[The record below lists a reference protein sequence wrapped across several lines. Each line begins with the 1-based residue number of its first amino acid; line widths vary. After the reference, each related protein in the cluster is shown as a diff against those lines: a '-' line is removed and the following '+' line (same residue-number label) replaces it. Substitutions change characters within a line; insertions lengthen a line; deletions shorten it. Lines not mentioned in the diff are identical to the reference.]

1 MNITA
6 DMVIIADAM
15 PPWLG
20 KTVFKPIQP
29 LMSEGS
35 SKRDLRTSILKI
47 GAPTPIRRLAK
58 FGKGCKASVAKK
70 RNPGRPSGET
80 PSRARGAPRYDAHS
94 GKRHLITDI
103 RFEVPERFEYNRA
116 HARSAGAAAQLPLCL

>member
-6 DMVIIADAM
+6 DMIIIADAM

-20 KTVFKPIQP
+20 KTVFKLIQP

-47 GAPTPIRRLAK
+47 GAPTPIRRLAE
-58 FGKGCKASVAKK
+58 FGKGGKASVAK
-70 RNPGRPSGET
+70 SAT
-80 PSRARGAPRYDAHS
+80 PAGPVAKLP
-94 GKRHLITDI
+94 
-103 RFEVPERFEYNRA
+103 
-116 HARSAGAAAQLPLCL
+116 HAREARQGTMPTQENGI